1 MPASIQNASDGELIQ
16 IAQQMLTAASADPAA
31 YGLTAA
37 FITELSAKLD
47 TFRTDVKENAVAQA
61 TARSKTA
68 KKNES
73 RDDLEIQ
80 VRDGRNITKAAGTP
94 EAKIASLGLP
104 VSSARS
110 APKATVPIGAVD
122 TSSRMRHAIS
132 WTDAAI
138 AGKKRRPRGVLGCEI
153 WVKIGDP
160 PPGDEKDC
168 RFLTIG
174 TGAQCSA
181 EFEPDD
187 VGKTAHYMLRW
198 RMRDGSVSS
207 WSETVSA
214 TITG

>member
-16 IAQQMLTAASADPAA
+16 IAQQMVNAITSDPTSF
-31 YGLTAA
+31 GLTASFVA
-37 FITELSAKLD
+37 DLSAKLD
-47 TFRTDVKENAVAQA
+47 TFRTDVKESAVAQA

-68 KKNES
+68 KKNAS

-80 VRDGRNITKAAGTP
+80 VRDGRNITKAVGTP

-104 VSSARS
+104 ASNSRS

-122 TSSRMRHAIS
+122 TSSRMRHVIS

-153 WVKIGDP
+153 WVKVGNP
-160 PPGDEKDC
+160 PPGDEKAC

-174 TGAQCSA
+174 TGAQYSA
-181 EFEPDD
+181 DFEPDD
-187 VGKTAHYMLRW
+187 VGKMAHYMLRW

-214 TITG
+214 TVTG